1 MTAALILV
9 FSVVALIQFAISQ
22 WRSIWITV
30 ASQPLSE
37 NIHAATGIHGDAI
50 CADDFDLMARTSEK
64 LCPSPRGGNKWLRE
78 VQIYYRMVRML
89 ERISAKNVPALAGWA
104 KNELVACSRYAAAI
118 LDQRLNT
125 NLEYAAEVRS
135 L

>member
-1 MTAALILV
+1 MTAALMLV
-9 FSVVALIQFAISQ
+9 FSAVALIQFAISQ

-37 NIHAATGIHGDAI
+37 NIHAATGIYGDAI
-50 CADDFDLMARTSEK
+50 SAGDFELLARTTEK
-64 LCPSPRGGNKWLRE
+64 LCPLPRGGNKWLRE
-78 VQIYYRMVRML
+78 VRIYYRIVRAL
-89 ERISAKNVPALAGWA
+89 EGISAKNVPALAGWA

-118 LDQRLNT
+118 LDQRLNA